1 MDRDQE
7 FVLNTVKYLVENP
20 DDVKVDRKIDEMGVL
35 LTLTVNPADM
45 GKIIGKEGRTAKAI
59 RTLLRVIGAKMDARV
74 NLKIEEPEG
83 STYVRPVSTDPLRPQ
98 SEASA
103 SQGGPS
109 ADAAAMSGA
118 SDDAATT
125 SSDDSASSDDSTTSD
140 DNSSH
145 SQRTAVSDD
154 SGFSQPSAA
163 PAVSV
168 SDAATDFDPLAT
180 SKSIYGED
188 AASAGSNLDTDTSKT
203 ESDEN
208 PTSIL

>member
-7 FVLNTVKYLVENP
+7 FVLTVVKYLVENP

-35 LTLTVNPADM
+35 LTLSVNPADM

-83 STYVRPVSTDPLRPQ
+83 STYVRP
-98 SEASA
+98 ASPGA
-103 SQGGPS
+103 SQGGPT
-109 ADAAAMSGA
+109 ADAAATGSS
-118 SDDAATT
+118 SDDAASVAT
-125 SSDDSASSDDSTTSD
+125 STDDLDEAATDATGTKSQTSD
-140 DNSSH
+140 
-145 SQRTAVSDD
+145 VSG
-154 SGFSQPSAA
+154 SAQPSSGSSEPGA
-163 PAVSV
+163 
-168 SDAATDFDPLAT
+168 DFDPLAT

-188 AASAGSNLDTDTSKT
+188 AASAGSNLDTDTSKPET
-203 ESDEN
+203 DEN

>member
-1 MDRDQE
+1 MERDQE
-7 FVLNTVKYLVENP
+7 FVLTVVKYLVENP

-83 STYVRPVSTDPLRPQ
+83 STYVRPTDSAAAAAFNQ
-98 SEASA
+98 GSDDTASDVASA
-103 SQGGPS
+103 SGS
-109 ADAAAMSGA
+109 ATTAN
-118 SDDAATT
+118 DDASQDAQ
-125 SSDDSASSDDSTTSD
+125 
-140 DNSSH
+140 DNS
-145 SQRTAVSDD
+145 
-154 SGFSQPSAA
+154 P
-163 PAVSV
+163 
-168 SDAATDFDPLAT
+168 ATDFDPLAT

-188 AASAGSNLDTDTSKT
+188 SASAGSNLDTDTTQT
-203 ESDEN
+203 ESGEN

>member
-7 FVLNTVKYLVENP
+7 FVLTVVKYLVENP

-83 STYVRPVSTDPLRPQ
+83 STYVRPT
-98 SEASA
+98 
-103 SQGGPS
+103 

-118 SDDAATT
+118 SDDAVA
-125 SSDDSASSDDSTTSD
+125 ATSD
-140 DNSSH
+140 DATTDDNSTQVQS
-145 SQRTAVSDD
+145 TTVADD
-154 SGFSQPSAA
+154 SGFMQPSATPA
-163 PAVSV
+163 PAVD
-168 SDAATDFDPLAT
+168 DAATDFDPLST

-188 AASAGSNLDTDTSKT
+188 TASAGSNLETDTSNPDA
-203 ESDEN
+203 DEN